1 MGRRCAA
8 GSVRGAVLG
17 GPVPL
22 SVSETDVHC
31 EVKGAV
37 RAELG
42 KFKRLGEHFGALAAW
57 SCGEI
62 GLMTNPEIGLMT
74 NPWSCGEIGLMT
86 NPREPMPFPHGE
98 PDRHRRLSLVPVGK
112 RRWRRGEH
120 LHEGIAIGA
129 FRVYRRS

>member
-62 GLMTNPEIGLMT
+62 GLMTNP
-74 NPWSCGEIGLMT
+74 
-86 NPREPMPFPHGE
+86 REPMPFPHGE
-98 PDRHRRLSLVPVGK
+98 PDRHRRLSRVPVGK
-112 RRWRRGEH
+112 RRGRRGEH
-120 LHEGIAIGA
+120 LHAGIAIGA